1 MPSLTLRTFDR
12 GPRTCTVR
20 SPSRLCARRSGME
33 DDLAQKSLEHVLP
46 SILYS
51 VEHISFALIGLADQL
66 GLGSCLEVF

>member
-1 MPSLTLRTFDR
+1 
-12 GPRTCTVR
+12 
-20 SPSRLCARRSGME
+20 ME